1 MLRKYESM
9 TAHFENFEDDA
20 PRLTDA
26 QISEILEQAEQKI
39 ATRAQW
45 CKGMACADADGKELI
60 PYHDDSENLATCF
73 CLGEAIFRVVCDWRR
88 ASNYRVKHLNLDAD
102 ICEVVSD
109 AIIDLFGFR
118 HAADVLNMH
127 VYFDP
132 DHDRDEGLRY
142 NMHKFND
149 HLSTS
154 HEDVIKLLRHARA
167 AL

>member
-1 MLRKYESM
+1 
-9 TAHFENFEDDA
+9 
-20 PRLTDA
+20 
-26 QISEILEQAEQKI
+26 
-39 ATRAQW
+39 
-45 CKGMACADADGKELI
+45 MACADADGNELV
-60 PYHDDSENLATCF
+60 PYHDEGERLATCF
-73 CLGEAIFRVVCDWRR
+73 CLGEAIFRVVCDWSRNNGKTGKR
-88 ASNYRVKHLNLDAD
+88 GLDVD
-102 ICEVVSD
+102 ICEVLSD

-149 HLSTS
+149 HLTTS
-154 HEDVIKLLRHARA
+154 HEDVIRLLRHARA